1 MSDSKLLKIYLDI
14 VSGVIRYK
22 SGGLIAVEYP
32 CGIDI
37 YDSYSDLIASIKYT
51 LKELKNENMEGLKN
65 VKL

>member
-32 CGIDI
+32 SDIDI

>member
-32 CGIDI
+32 GDIDI